1 MGRRSILWLAVSES
15 KLHDDPLIPPAVSV
29 TWDQVHWRTNQL
41 LEVPPVLLVTE
52 CDPLEFRKAM
62 ARFIDGR
69 HVNDAL
75 YRAVLAIRREFDL
88 DPYPYV
94 VALPEHAAE
103 MPVDVRAVSGEESQL
118 VGIVSLPRSIHEPPF
133 LLPQPNADVADVAH
147 IRRREYAIQ
156 LLKDL
161 SRDGSEISIND
172 IGDRDDRF
180 LHSFVDGMYRH
191 SYRYVA
197 AYVPEVG
204 G

>member
-1 MGRRSILWLAVSES
+1 MAEG
-15 KLHDDPLIPPAVSV
+15 KLHDDSLIPPAVSM

-41 LEVPPVLLVTE
+41 FEVPPVLLVTE
-52 CDPLEFRKAM
+52 CDPLEFRKTM
-62 ARFIDGR
+62 ACFIDGR

-75 YRAVLAIRREFDL
+75 YRGVLAIRREFGL
-88 DPYPYV
+88 EPYPYV

-103 MPVDVRAVSGEESQL
+103 IPVDVRAVSGEESQL
-118 VGIVSLPRSIHEPPF
+118 VGILSLPRSIREPPF
-133 LLPQPNADVADVAH
+133 LLPQLNIDAADLAH
-147 IRRREYAIQ
+147 IRRREHAIQ
-156 LLKDL
+156 LLKDM

-180 LHSFVDGMYRH
+180 LHSFIDGMYRH

-204 G
+204 E

>member
-1 MGRRSILWLAVSES
+1 M
-15 KLHDDPLIPPAVSV
+15 

-52 CDPLEFRKAM
+52 CDPIEFRKRM
-62 ARFIDGR
+62 ADFVDGR

-75 YRAVLAIRREFDL
+75 YRGVLAIRREFDL
-88 DPYPYV
+88 EPYPYV
-94 VALPEHAAE
+94 IALPAHGAE
-103 MPVDVRAVSGEESQL
+103 IPVDLQAISDEDSQF

-133 LLPQPNADVADVAH
+133 LLTQFHSKLADLVNTQ
-147 IRRREYAIQ
+147 RREQAIG

-161 SRDGSEISIND
+161 SRDSSEITVSD

-180 LHSFVDGMYRH
+180 FHSFVDGVYRH

-197 AYVPEVG
+197 AHIPELG
-204 G
+204 GQ